1 MENSIKL
8 LKILIF
14 HTQKTNIKCFSHIKV
29 CKAARRERISEMDW
43 VLAGV
48 QDWLPPIGKDGYLPI
63 RETHMLKAVP

>member
-1 MENSIKL
+1 MGKVRMQASEKCACFFEQIKL
-8 LKILIF
+8 
-14 HTQKTNIKCFSHIKV
+14 